1 MCVSVFVIAEGG
13 KSDKTER
20 HQAIMSMNMANWK
33 VSPMHIVC
41 VCEFVCCCCVSVLLV
56 SACTESH

>member
-1 MCVSVFVIAEGG
+1 MCVSVFVLIAEGG

-33 VSPMHIVC
+33 VSSMHIVC
-41 VCEFVCCCCVSVLLV
+41 VCVNLFVAVV
-56 SACTESH
+56 